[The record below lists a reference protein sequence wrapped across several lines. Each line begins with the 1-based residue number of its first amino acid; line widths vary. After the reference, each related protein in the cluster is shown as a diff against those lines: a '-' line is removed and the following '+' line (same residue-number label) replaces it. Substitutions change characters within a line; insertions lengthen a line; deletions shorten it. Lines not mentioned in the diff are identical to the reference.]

1 LAASQADR
9 VLISEQHEIDYDL
22 GEGGDMHRDKDV
34 SVPYGTLLLHM
45 TYLLLTQTPPTGQ
58 LTVARAAL
66 LKHSLR
72 SMHRMMQSSGT
83 AEGLRGLI
91 DSSLIKSVKKV
102 IQDRGLF
109 GGSILSI
116 GPSVSPEQKGRC

>member
-1 LAASQADR
+1 MD
-9 VLISEQHEIDYDL
+9 EQHEIDYDL

-34 SVPYGTLLLHM
+34 SVPYGPFSPPPTC
-45 TYLLLTQTPPTGQ
+45 LLLTQMRPTGQ

-116 GPSVSPEQKGRC
+116 GPSMSPGQKDRC